1 MRTINAISKI
11 LQHVCICQ
19 NQCIIEPKYV
29 KTGLNLYFNHISE
42 GEGAYSRELLLVEM
56 ITLSFNTLLSGVFEV
71 YLICI
76 DASQTSY
83 LFVTEQHIKI

>member
-42 GEGAYSRELLLVEM
+42 GGGGIFKR
-56 ITLSFNTLLSGVFEV
+56 
-71 YLICI
+71 
-76 DASQTSY
+76 ASACGNDHFIFQ
-83 LFVTEQHIKI
+83 